1 MNLYL
6 KLNKI
11 LGKKFYY
18 TLIISFFLFLISI
31 LEIISVGLF
40 IPLFGFLLDDNKSS
54 IFSGTISLISN
65 FFNYFGFYT
74 QQSQII
80 ITLFLIFT
88 SIALKNF
95 FSYLIVNYI
104 NNYLVN
110 LFRHLSTSFLKGY
123 INLPYNFFLKTNS
136 SKIIQN
142 INIDTSNF
150 VFVLIK
156 SSLIL
161 ISDIFLLI
169 GFSII
174 LAYVSFEIFLIV
186 IIIFFIFI
194 FIFLLIQNKRIKD
207 TSLRV
212 HTLEVSR
219 INLIQQIFR
228 SIRDFKLS
236 SFQKEFLAHF
246 DNVALNL
253 SYLNKKYLNYLAM
266 PKFILETFIVLIF
279 VFIFLSLSIF
289 LKKSNSEIITIIGV
303 YTLCFF
309 KLMPIVNSFIKNSQ
323 ELRFFS
329 ESANQLLII
338 QKEIKSNLHN
348 NTINYIND
356 AQLKKNKSFNFS
368 KITFDNVKFSYQDK
382 NIIFNNLNFQLNAG
396 EKIGILGKTGSGKTT
411 FVDLLVG
418 LLNPQLGSVKFDKF
432 DIKYHFE
439 RIKGII
445 GYVTQ
450 NVFLSDTTLLNNIAF
465 GVKQNKIDL
474 KKIND
479 LIEALDL
486 SDFVNSQ
493 ENKLYSNVGEGG
505 AKLSGGQRQRLGIAR
520 ALYHNPKLVIF
531 DEATSALDIKTEE
544 IIMKNLNNSF
554 FKNITLVII
563 SHRPKTLRYC
573 DKLFSLKNFK
583 LTGHF

>member
-1 MNLYL
+1 MNLFL
-6 KLNKI
+6 KLKKI
-11 LGKKFYY
+11 LGNKFYN
-18 TLIISFFLFLISI
+18 TLVISFFLFLISI
-31 LEIISVGLF
+31 LEIISIGLF
-40 IPLFGFLLDDNKSS
+40 IPLFGFLLDDNKLSFFNG
-54 IFSGTISLISN
+54 ITFLPFN
-65 FFNYFGFYT
+65 FFNYFASFT
-74 QQSQII
+74 QQNQIL

-88 SIALKNF
+88 FISLKNF
-95 FSYLIVNYI
+95 SSYLIVNYI

-110 LFRHLSTSFLKGY
+110 LFRHLSTSFLKSY
-123 INLPYNFFLKTNS
+123 TNLPYTFFLKTNS

-142 INIDTSNF
+142 INVDTANF

-161 ISDIFLLI
+161 ISDIFLII

-174 LAYVSFEIFLIV
+174 LAYVSFEIFLIT
-186 IIIFFIFI
+186 IITLFIFI
-194 FIFLLIQNKRIKD
+194 FIFFTIQNKKIKD

-212 HTLEVSR
+212 HILEVSR

-236 SFQKEFLAHF
+236 SFQKEFLDHF
-246 DNVALNL
+246 DSVALNL
-253 SYLNKKYLNYLAM
+253 SNLNRKYLNYLAI
-266 PKFILETFIVLIF
+266 PKFILETFVVLIF
-279 VFIFLSLSIF
+279 VFIFLSLSF
-289 LKKSNSEIITIIGV
+289 YFKKSNSEIITIIGI
-303 YTLCFF
+303 YALCFF
-309 KLMPIVNSFIKNSQ
+309 RLMPVVSSILRNAQ

-329 ESANQLLII
+329 ESVNQLLII
-338 QKEIKSNLHN
+338 KKEIKNNLDN
-348 NTINYIND
+348 NQINYIIKSP
-356 AQLKKNKSFNFS
+356 LKKNKSFNFR
-368 KITFDNVKFSYQDK
+368 KINFDNVKFSYQDK
-382 NIIFNNLNFQLNAG
+382 NIIFNNLNFELKAG
-396 EKIGILGKTGSGKTT
+396 EKIGILGRTGSGKTT

-418 LLNPQLGSVKFDKF
+418 LLNPQSGSVKFDKF

-450 NVFLSDTTLLNNIAF
+450 NVLLTDTTILSNIAF

-474 KKIND
+474 KKINN

-493 ENKLYSNVGEGG
+493 EKKLYTIVGEGG
-505 AKLSGGQRQRLGIAR
+505 TKLSGGQRQRLGIAR

-544 IIMKNLNNSF
+544 IIMKNLKNSF
-554 FKNITLVII
+554 FKNITLVLI

-573 DKLFSLKNFK
+573 DKLFTLKNFK
-583 LTGHF
+583 LIKHF